1 MGHLN
6 CGFKKKKKG
15 RQAQCTGPAFI
26 CLLHKSRSGAA
37 TRPLWLTNLWLLA
50 VLISPCWARAESMTS
65 EQIKVRGGGRRAR
78 EKPNT
83 PFSSIPPASSA
94 SPNCSPYTLP
104 PRSPQVSFPL
114 FWPPTPQLY
123 PEAEVLLKQK
133 STVAPSYPWVL
144 HPHPNIQPTLD
155 RKCSK

>member
-6 CGFKKKKKG
+6 CGLKKKKC

-26 CLLHKSRSGAA
+26 CLLHKSRSRAA
-37 TRPLWLTNLWLLA
+37 ARPLWLTNLCFLA

-78 EKPNT
+78 EKQNT
-83 PFSSIPPASSA
+83 LLSSTPPASSA
-94 SPNCSPYTLP
+94 SPNRSSYTLP
-104 PRSPQVSFPL
+104 PRSPWVSFPL
-114 FWPPTPQLY
+114 FWPPSPQWY
-123 PEAEVLLKQK
+123 PEAGVLLKQK
-133 STVAPSYPWVL
+133 STVAPLYLWVL